1 MCKRTK
7 LGRYKGTYLG
17 DRLLGAAMAMVPK
30 AGCAGF
36 STALLIAVAGVLENL
51 GVPVNDTL
59 FLPGKDK
66 VNELLTERAV
76 DSIIEVQE
84 SIRKNPFVFISADKG
99 NKAGNKNLAKY
110 ICWYDNEL
118 KRVRKFLLDVDCTD
132 ENTKD
137 TAEAIT
143 HALKR
148 VFPQD
153 VPIILMGQC
162 TDSGGGGT
170 LHALARELSAL
181 NLCNKT
187 NYFVSS
193 CTLHDLQT
201 GLRNAV

>member
-1 MCKRTK
+1 
-7 LGRYKGTYLG
+7 
-17 DRLLGAAMAMVPK
+17 MAMVPK

-110 ICWYDNEL
+110 ICNHPDGTVYGQWRRRNFACVGT
-118 KRVRKFLLDVDCTD
+118 RTFR
-132 ENTKD
+132 
-137 TAEAIT
+137 AEP
-143 HALKR
+143 L
-148 VFPQD
+148 
-153 VPIILMGQC
+153 
-162 TDSGGGGT
+162 
-170 LHALARELSAL
+170 
-181 NLCNKT
+181 
-187 NYFVSS
+187 
-193 CTLHDLQT
+193 
-201 GLRNAV
+201 